1 MCQASKYA
9 ALLSVSVLSKA
20 FVLHGT
26 PSCLLITH
34 KLAEIWFY
42 SSVISPSTRTKRGKY
57 FKAIYTT
64 NFSYVLWS
72 REVFHFIL
80 TNVLTRAAFAG

>member
-9 ALLSVSVLSKA
+9 ALLFVSVLSKA

-26 PSCLLITH
+26 LSCLLITH

-42 SSVISPSTRTKRGKY
+42 STVIFFFKLPFNKDKRRK
-57 FKAIYTT
+57 
-64 NFSYVLWS
+64 
-72 REVFHFIL
+72 IL
-80 TNVLTRAAFAG
+80 QGYLKHKFLIHLVVERGV